1 MSAFPRGA
9 RRQAEA
15 AERHRAWLAADRLT
29 TPVRRAVIPPPSASW
44 LSTTEPERAA
54 RVRAEEALDAWP
66 EDPVYARAR
75 YTVGAVA
82 VPEEVR
88 LREFREVAAER
99 GVETLLP
106 SRPWSPGEVE
116 AHARRLAARK
126 VEAARSPRRDWT
138 PEEDAA

>member
-29 TPVRRAVIPPPSASW
+29 TP
-44 LSTTEPERAA
+44 
-54 RVRAEEALDAWP
+54 VRAEEALDAWP